1 MPAYMAQPEKT
12 VASSNRIEDLKF
24 IMTKFKKR
32 IGELKQ
38 RKRGDVQ
45 LTVHFHSACFKET
58 SVYPN
63 HLQLHVGGK

>member
-1 MPAYMAQPEKT
+1 MAQPEKT

-58 SVYPN
+58 SVYSN